1 MKQTIKIS
9 NGEIFTIAII
19 LKDLCND
26 PSFVLPIK
34 ANFYLQK
41 NKNLFLELAQEI
53 EDSRNE
59 IFAKFGTLN
68 EDKTGYNFKE
78 EVIAEANAELDD
90 LLKLVQEIDLYMIN
104 LEDFKEIK
112 LNSQQMSALMLM
124 IEEVE

>member
-9 NGEIFTIAII
+9 NGEIFTIAIT

-78 EVIAEANAELDD
+78 EVIAEANSELDD

>member
-1 MKQTIKIS
+1 MKKTIKIS
-9 NGEIFTIAII
+9 NGEIFAIAIT

-41 NKNLFLELAQEI
+41 NKSLFLELAQEI

-68 EDKTGYNFKE
+68 EEKTGYNFKE